1 MILIYGSLVLLFL
14 LKMVFFKSRFLVRG
28 IFLSVSTF
36 WLDEAGFQYQPIDKA
51 IGAAVQYF
59 IENSL
64 SGIKKTAPKSWFYPI
79 IL

>member
-51 IGAAVQYF
+51 IEDAVQYF
-59 IENSL
+59 IENPVKN
-64 SGIKKTAPKSWFYPI
+64 KKTSS
-79 IL
+79 

>member
-59 IENSL
+59 IENPVKN
-64 SGIKKTAPKSWFYPI
+64 KKTSS
-79 IL
+79 